1 MRKRP
6 LVLTEAGLRF
16 SQGARAILE
25 IHTGMLRDIAAL
37 GERQRH
43 KLTLAVS
50 TFEAPPFLPELLA
63 GFTAVHPEYEISVV
77 KRPVTDIA
85 SHMDG
90 VDLFFSFLPLDPN
103 LEHIRLIEKDRLAL
117 AVRQSL
123 LAQHFSGSLS
133 SLRQELAEKGGLAL
147 LRQMPFILPYD
158 RKGDEIPLTRQLFRR
173 AGFSPVVGFQSD
185 SGDLNTSMCLRGFG
199 TCSENEY
206 IETALY
212 LIITPNTG
220 LFFAYCSICCGFSG
234 HFETVYCVLS
244 LICRLNLQ

>member
-1 MRKRP
+1 M
-6 LVLTEAGLRF
+6 
-16 SQGARAILE
+16 
-25 IHTGMLRDIAAL
+25 
-37 GERQRH
+37 
-43 KLTLAVS
+43 
-50 TFEAPPFLPELLA
+50 
-63 GFTAVHPEYEISVV
+63 V
-77 KRPVTDIA
+77 KRQVTDIA

-90 VDLFFSFLPLDPN
+90 VDLYFSFLPLDPN

-133 SLRQELAEKGGLAL
+133 SLRQELAEKGGLSL
-147 LRQMPFILPYD
+147 LRHMPFILLYD
-158 RKGDEIPLTRQLFRR
+158 RKGDEIPLTRQLFRW

-185 SGDLNTSMCLRGFG
+185 NGDLNTSMCLRGFG
-199 TCSENEY
+199 ACSEKEY

-212 LIITPNTG
+212 LISTPNTG

-244 LICRLNLQ
+244 LICRLNPQGDTT